1 MHMQYLMYCTIEV
14 SKTSILTPL
23 SILNETV
30 YPGVSG
36 QSCDFFSKNY
46 NTWVGL
52 SFKTALSARTN
63 LQKNI
68 GILMVCQ
75 IARWN
80 SVLKVHVE

>member
-23 SILNETV
+23 SILNKTV
-30 YPGVSG
+30 YPGVSE

-46 NTWVGL
+46 NAWVGL
-52 SFKTALSARTN
+52 SFKIALSARTN

-68 GILMVCQ
+68 GILMLCQ
-75 IARWN
+75 IATWN